1 MHEGKTVPGVVV
13 CSATF
18 SLPTSTRPDHVAD
31 ASTATPRNSPG
42 NLHYTATVDGK
53 LPAAAGLRLP
63 IAQTPRCPAGFAQ
76 TALVVPNQD
85 RIASPSS
92 VDLVIVT

>member
-1 MHEGKTVPGVVV
+1 M
-13 CSATF
+13 SNA
-18 SLPTSTRPDHVAD
+18 VAA
-31 ASTATPRNSPG
+31 ASTATPRNIPG
-42 NLHYTATVDGK
+42 NLHYMATVEGK

-63 IAQTPRCPAGFAQ
+63 IAQTPRLRKLPDCANSPCPDSFAQ

-92 VDLVIVT
+92 VDLVIVA